1 MAGLFLKNKKL
12 RFLCDYL
19 IKENKFSIADDLF
32 DLIKEAEEHEEESE
46 EEKVDEEESEE
57 RYNIES
63 EYDLKT
69 SKEFATYDP
78 ATFFG
83 SKLDDKYPELAMLGL
98 NSLYTGS
105 HFALFFKLN
114 LDDKYPNSV
123 EPFIRR
129 LDVGQYL
136 DLGLDKKHL
145 DSHHIFSANID
156 DLSVEQATRSGY
168 YKMYFDEYI
177 EKIMTA
183 DFYDLLTSL
192 SGLDL
197 TFIMEHKDKFEPVF
211 LKLLREPSDKAYFV
225 SKLGLHKIYTEHYSE
240 IFKYLFVSPDNVN
253 YRNRIK
259 LYLDKE
265 YWRYDTD
272 RERVRDTLAE
282 IAQHAP
288 DLTLQYDFLP
298 EEYEE
303 IQVSSLDNLLA
314 LLETQKT
321 SGPPW
326 EEGSIDAYSELPD
339 ILSRLFGSNFSAKDS
354 RVQLYFEKH
363 KDILYKIFMNLFNFI
378 SGEYEY
384 SVHRAS
390 ESIFEFIL
398 DHELDSIYDQTIKT
412 MLKERVGQAQKLF
425 SFYRNQKYIPDY
437 FLFIENSDSFEGS
450 LMKEEYSKILMER
463 YPDLYKK
470 YLFLFLENDQ
480 GTFLEVFSDIY
491 PEYNEEVADGLLE
504 QVKHFDL
511 DSILSG
517 LISFFLKKDQE
528 DKAFA
533 DRFPDVG
540 IKIAQQIIKADPKKF
555 FSLKL
560 DERYPQIISS
570 DTDIKVEDLSF
581 SRKGTINRL
590 SLSGIKFLSQII
602 HIDDSDLLKLPGIGR
617 SSLRDIRE
625 TISELDPDSLP
636 MMNPVRRLIL
646 KNPVLYFYPFK
657 DYIYTKPG
665 EANRT
670 RPGAISL
677 KERYPEYLEE
687 AALTLASRGSSFIH
701 FMEESSISDDL
712 KLSLIKKED
721 VKKAAYRALFNAPF
735 DFIEKDIWKLFPQE
749 TRLWLDSTINDP
761 TTSYRI
767 TRLVGLFFN
776 LDRRTL
782 GRGEKT
788 LSREQDLELKEVFP
802 DIARKLVSILVKPE
816 HMLATTR
823 SNLFVRIEP
832 YWAEYSDIVV
842 PALEEMLAGTPA
854 QINMLYRILNE
865 KVRSNSPY
873 IIGTP
878 IEAFFYKLL
887 VKYSEANADQ
897 VVMWLSL
904 NKNKINQKFYLD
916 TVDSVS
922 RNYIKSKPADFIKLL
937 IISSEEDPHSVPRHL
952 GSFLKVVYDDFF
964 KSLSEADKNTI
975 IINTLGQVSAK
986 ALLSPQTKVGP
997 TLNFVRKIPGSEEI
1011 LRGFVDQFIDQ
1022 FPKELMW
1029 YYQDERKKDP
1039 SAKYDV
1045 LSKEDIYLMSENLAD
1060 IDPEFFID
1068 IYKGAYK
1075 GLLGRPFVESFDES
1089 NSEAPIIEG
1098 FTDIFPDA
1106 IIDDRW
1112 ADKLLLHKAI
1122 MSLADKNPLRLIRY
1136 FKSSETSQEDSIS
1149 ISRLNKTLSRIQ
1161 VDPIDPID
1169 PQVFSSWAEMID
1181 WQGFYK
1187 ETLLNAAY
1195 SIGFESKS
1203 WRSTRHADARRQTDA
1218 RARAIVGYFNTSKIH
1233 LSHPELTAKV
1243 IDGIIA
1249 SNSKAIN
1256 LVLELQANGELD
1268 DHIDRIISFF
1278 SNSNFRD
1285 SVDPSSF
1292 FASSIASHLS
1302 EERKEEIIMSLL
1314 VDGKSGFR
1322 RDTITLLSQIKN
1334 TYPDIVNKI
1343 LRMGLDASIVEVAN
1357 INEDIAIEI
1366 LNKEAGSLST
1376 RFLHHFK
1383 SSLTPAK
1390 FSNMTEKMQVA
1401 HSDLLRR
1408 LIKEGRLSQDATWI
1422 WVGFLARAGFEENLM
1437 KFDDFLI
1444 MFPEI
1449 KDHITIRATAD
1460 SMRKIKE
1467 LEVAKVYF
1475 EKLDSEN
1482 PLSEGSITTDPNIK
1496 ISKSIYQASQRP
1508 NSFNETRFTLS
1519 QNNVDPTDLIYK
1531 IGKSLIHAG
1540 DGVAH
1545 SNVGI
1550 SGFTS
1555 SWAKISTEDDKFV
1568 IEQYQSDYPVFL
1580 FSVFNVEKRT
1590 VEDFEDMAFDHGS
1603 SAEELM
1609 EKFTQT
1615 NNHLKANFTES
1626 EYLDARRHFD
1636 YISKAYPYFIIANCL
1651 RVAKQLNLQYIYILK
1666 NAPNLASIKNKD
1678 KARKLYV
1685 EIPQLA
1691 ATEREVRIS
1700 GEPCWQIPV
1709 SDENISLYE
1718 RESKRSVFGS
1728 IHSIYDFSLTPNQN
1742 KRSRT
1747 ERRKKDMSWSPTPEK
1762 TEKLKDIIM
1771 QIKSKFTDVDVP
1783 ELYSPDEAIKF
1794 LNTKIRGKIVPKK
1807 RFGREVGPIIGE
1819 LAILKRSWDRSDRLI
1834 KLSGLLA
1841 ATSTKRKDKLFF
1853 TRSLTRG

>member
-240 IFKYLFVSPDNVN
+240 IFKHLFVSPDNVN

-288 DLTLQYDFLP
+288 DLTLQYDFLS

-303 IQVSSLDNLLA
+303 IQVSSLDKLLA
-314 LLETQKT
+314 LLEAQKT

-326 EEGSIDAYSELPD
+326 EGEGIDVYSELPD

-378 SGEYEY
+378 SGEYEN
-384 SVHRAS
+384 SEHRAS

-412 MLKERVGQAQKLF
+412 MLKERVGQAQKYF
-425 SFYRNQKYIPDY
+425 DSKNQKHIPDY
-437 FLFIENSDSFEGS
+437 FLFIEDSDSFEGS

-504 QVKHFDL
+504 QVKHSDL
-511 DSILSG
+511 DYMLDWLIL
-517 LISFFLKKDQE
+517 FFLKKDQE

-570 DTDIKVEDLSF
+570 DTDIKIEDLSF
-581 SRKGTINRL
+581 SRKGTINGL

-602 HIDDSDLLKLPGIGR
+602 HMDDSDLLKLPGIGR
-617 SSLRDIRE
+617 NSLRDIRE

-665 EANRT
+665 ETNRT
-670 RPGAISL
+670 RHGAVSL

-897 VVMWLSL
+897 AAMWLGL
-904 NKNKINQKFYLD
+904 NKNKINQKFYFD
-916 TVDSVS
+916 TVDGVS
-922 RNYIKSKPADFIKLL
+922 RNYIKSKPVSFIKLL
-937 IISSEEDPHSVPRHL
+937 IISSNKDGSYSTPRIL
-952 GSFLKVVYDDFF
+952 GSFFKRHLQVFKVVYDDFF
-964 KSLSEADKNTI
+964 KSLSEADKNI
-975 IINTLGQVSAK
+975 IIMNILGQVSAK
-986 ALLSPQTKVGP
+986 ALHSPQPRVGPLKVGAI
-997 TLNFVRKIPGSEEI
+997 LDFARKIPGSEEI

-1060 IDPEFFID
+1060 IDPKFFID
-1068 IYKGAYK
+1068 TYEGAYK

-1089 NSEAPIIEG
+1089 NSEAPIAEG

-1122 MSLADKNPLRLIRY
+1122 MSLADKDPLQLIRY
-1136 FKSSETSQEDSIS
+1136 FKSRWYRD
-1149 ISRLNKTLSRIQ
+1149 
-1161 VDPIDPID
+1161 
-1169 PQVFSSWAEMID
+1169 SWAETID

-1203 WRSTRHADARRQTDA
+1203 WGSTRHADARA
-1218 RARAIVGYFNTSKIH
+1218 KAIIRYFNTSKIH

-1256 LVLELQANGELD
+1256 LILELQANGELD

-1302 EERKEEIIMSLL
+1302 EERKEEIIISLL
-1314 VDGKSGFR
+1314 VDGKSVFR

-1343 LRMGLDASIVEVAN
+1343 LRMDLYSSIVEVAN

-1383 SSLTPAK
+1383 YTLKPAE

-1408 LIKEGRLSQDATWI
+1408 LIKEGRLSQDAIWI

-1437 KFDDFLI
+1437 RFDNFLI

-1449 KDHITIRATAD
+1449 KDHVPIRATAD
-1460 SMRKIKE
+1460 SMRYIRK

-1482 PLSEGSITTDPNIK
+1482 PLSEESITTDPNIK

-1555 SWAKISTEDDKFV
+1555 SWAKISIEDDKFV

-1580 FSVFNVEKRT
+1580 FSVFNVERRT
-1590 VEDFEDMAFDHGS
+1590 VEDFEDMAFNHRS

-1609 EKFTQT
+1609 DKFTQT

-1626 EYLDARRHFD
+1626 EYNDARRHFD

-1651 RVAKQLNLQYIYILK
+1651 KVAKQLGFQYIYILK
-1666 NAPNLASIKNKD
+1666 NAPYLADIKNAD
-1678 KARKLYV
+1678 KAKKLYV

-1807 RFGREVGPIIGE
+1807 RFGREVGPIIRE